1 MVYHHHWQFLSII
14 FSHQQSKN
22 ASIIDYPPYPPSSFH
37 PPHQSCI
44 FSSTKKQKFHTEKR
58 FPVSPIKYR
67 SIFFSFFLLLLSTN
81 RYIESPMV
89 NTNRGWITLACESWN
104 GSPDFKGI
112 DIGYVPLIT
121 RPRVDKQRRNWRYL
135 AWRRP
140 IPWPGLH
147 TCRPQFANNIPAR
160 IFPPW
165 RMSLDGPRLWTG
177 FEVVFHPTW
186 HGQFPPLEYFVE
198 LMFLFIGLSNLW
210 RLLSVWYGK
219 KWNSKFEVF
228 IIIIIVERVSYL
240 LLIHMYMYIYKKS
253 LHKCWRIMVYYIFM
267 IPLPISLPIFIANF
281 VDCIV
286 SLNISFLNT
295 SLTFD
300 LSRKR
305 RTVNVSR

>member
-22 ASIIDYPPYPPSSFH
+22 ASIIDYPPSSFH

-89 NTNRGWITLACESWN
+89 NTNRGWITLACESWSKRIARFQGN
-104 GSPDFKGI
+104 WYRLRAINNAS
-112 DIGYVPLIT
+112 T
-121 RPRVDKQRRNWRYL
+121 RRQTEAELEISGL
-135 AWRRP
+135 ASANSLT
-140 IPWPGLH
+140 GLH

-210 RLLSVWYGK
+210 RLLSIWYGK